1 MKEVAPPGWGHTKA
15 EKEKTKPNKPKSK
28 IGGSAHEFD
37 KDLKSGKFKGL
48 PGDKTM
54 KDKKASMF
62 KLMWSMKNKGD
73 KTHYKPGEKGVKKE
87 ERTMS
92 TRYTK
97 SMADAWQEAMTWKQ
111 AQDKDKKDQ
120 NKDPVGKKV
129 ETYSQRISRDVHM
142 GNESGVGGQTVFVP
156 IEDGVTQQEE
166 KDPNVY
172 DVGDVK
178 QKKGAVAAPGSGT
191 IAKAKKAKASDVN
204 KSLEQQMAD
213 AMKEGS
219 RAEAERKARDFKAKK
234 DVASKM
240 GKIRWRHNKGG
251 VPVAAEEVEMEMTPK
266 EKALELRIASM
277 GGSWMKA
284 NEGSK
289 VRPERRVHLTGYGW
303 WNP

>member
-15 EKEKTKPNKPKSK
+15 DKKKGTKV
-28 IGGSAHEFD
+28 GGSAHEFD

-62 KLMWSMKNKGD
+62 KLMWAMKKKGA
-73 KTHYKPGEKGVKKE
+73 KPHYKPGEKDVKKESVELPTKSQTDAAMKAYTKRRNAEIKRQKLAKVFKQHQKATRKE

-97 SMADAWQEAMTWKQ
+97 SMADAWQEAMNWKQ

-120 NKDPVGKKV
+120 NKDPVGKKHEV
-129 ETYSQRISRDVHM
+129 VQTYSQRISRDVNM
-142 GNESGVGGQTVFVP
+142 GNTSGVGGQTIFVP

-166 KDPNVY
+166 KDPDVY

-204 KSLEQQMAD
+204 KSIEQQMAD
-213 AMKEGS
+213 ALKEITSIDDLAGLDHH
-219 RAEAERKARDFKAKK
+219 DF
-234 DVASKM
+234 
-240 GKIRWRHNKGG
+240 GF
-251 VPVAAEEVEMEMTPK
+251 
-266 EKALELRIASM
+266 
-277 GGSWMKA
+277 
-284 NEGSK
+284 
-289 VRPERRVHLTGYGW
+289 
-303 WNP
+303 